1 MADQCLFFRVI
12 NEDDRSLHPYENIEC
27 IIFDTD
33 DSLIGDPILLKDL
46 ISVGRLKT
54 VNVVSILFVDKGE
67 LNKDWEDTFIDIE
80 FYTGRQLF
88 TSSALNCYRVYEQ
101 NIKTKIFRIARE
113 EDIDYME
120 ILLKGQYLLNT
131 FVNSR

>member
-1 MADQCLFFRVI
+1 M
-12 NEDDRSLHPYENIEC
+12 
-27 IIFDTD
+27 
-33 DSLIGDPILLKDL
+33 